1 MDWQRAGESYQSTP
15 RNGFAPG
22 VRIIKRVRQVTHQIS
37 LPRVSRKAAQIF
49 WFYVAISPAEYGGVF
64 LFKIFENI
72 PCAPSK
78 PVLCLSCRQTKQP
91 RQESKMKISATM
103 DLDRLAKIIGNEAT
117 EVEAGA
123 VREALVELYDGEDTA
138 DVDGLEELFDDVI
151 YYS

>member
-1 MDWQRAGESYQSTP
+1 MAL
-15 RNGFAPG
+15 
-22 VRIIKRVRQVTHQIS
+22 VTHQIS
-37 LPRVSRKAAQIF
+37 LSGIRLAHDGSLYLVFA
-49 WFYVAISPAEYGGVF
+49 AISPAEHSGVF
-64 LFKIFENI
+64 LFKIFENNSCM
-72 PCAPSK
+72 PEMC
-78 PVLCLSCRQTKQP
+78 VLCLSCRQTKQP

-103 DLDRLAKIIGNEAT
+103 DLDRLAKIIGNDAT